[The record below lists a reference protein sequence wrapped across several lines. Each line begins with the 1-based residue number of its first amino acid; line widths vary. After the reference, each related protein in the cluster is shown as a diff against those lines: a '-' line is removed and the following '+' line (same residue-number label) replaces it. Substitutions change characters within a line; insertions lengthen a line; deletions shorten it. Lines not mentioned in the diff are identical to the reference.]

1 MHAKFQFLFR
11 LIRET
16 CVIKIDY
23 FKMYLNIVSRVLHE
37 QMLFYFSFIG
47 RILFLCNI
55 IEKCWIERK
64 NQITSRTLDIKEKLI
79 FYCGWKTLDVIQ
91 DMQMNDKR
99 RFKRWKSNFLPNGTK
114 CSKTLDNLVN
124 EKREKRAIKMI
135 LFRTCTKRTVR
146 KCWEFS
152 LNHRF
157 MVYRFIIYIVVERA
171 AAAKLTVGRHYRT
184 SKEGCCSLSANYYTW
199 RITVTMARLS
209 RDYNA

>member
-1 MHAKFQFLFR
+1 MFYMNR
-11 LIRET
+11 
-16 CVIKIDY
+16 CY
-23 FKMYLNIVSRVLHE
+23 FTSVLSVE
-37 QMLFYFSFIG
+37 FYFYVISLRNVELSVKIKLLRERWIL
-47 RILFLCNI
+47 RI
-55 IEKCWIERK
+55 
-64 NQITSRTLDIKEKLI
+64 KLI

-157 MVYRFIIYIVVERA
+157 MVYRFIIYILVERA

-199 RITVTMARLS
+199 RVTVTMARLS